1 VPPLPLRSG
10 WLLETMRKGAMQ
22 AVEELLRVECEAA
35 LVAARYERTGQR
47 LGYRNGVTERSLGTP
62 HGQVSL
68 EIPRARL
75 RGPDG
80 SEREWRSHVLPR
92 YQRRME
98 EVNTAVAEVY
108 LAGVNS
114 RRVKAALRP
123 LLRGVALSRSA
134 VSRIVGRVRSAYE
147 AWKTRRLRPGAY
159 AYLFLDAIFVRR
171 RVDRK
176 VEKLPV
182 LLAVGVRWDGRKE
195 LLAVSLAGVES
206 EQGWKDLL
214 DDLVAR
220 GMTAPVLCI
229 IDGNPGLAR
238 ALETTWP
245 GVAIQRCT
253 VHKLRNL
260 ESKVPPRLHDEV
272 ADDYRRMVYAET
284 AEKVEAQRQAFRT
297 KWSRKCPAVVAS
309 LDEAGEQLFTFLR
322 FPPEQWRSLRTSN
335 IIERFNGELRR
346 RLKTQGSLPTDDAV
360 LILLYG
366 LVAAGHVRMRRLEGH
381 VAMVHVSRDHL
392 HRAA

>member
-1 VPPLPLRSG
+1 
-10 WLLETMRKGAMQ
+10 MRKGAMQ
-22 AVEELLRVECEAA
+22 AVEEMLRVECEAA

-47 LGYRNGVTERSLGTP
+47 LGYRNGVTERPLGTP

-75 RGPDG
+75 RAPDG

-98 EVNTAVAEVY
+98 EVNAAVVEVY

-134 VSRIVGRVRSAYE
+134 VSRVVGRVRSAYE
-147 AWKTRRLRPGAY
+147 AWKTRRLRPRAY

-182 LLAVGVRWDGRKE
+182 LVAVGVRWDGRKE
-195 LLAVSLAGVES
+195 LLAASLAGVES

-238 ALETTWP
+238 ALDTTWP

-272 ADDYRRMVYAET
+272 AEDYRRMVYAET

-322 FPPEQWRSLRTSN
+322 FPAEQWRSLRTSN

-381 VAMVHVSRDHL
+381 EAMVQVSRDHL
-392 HRAA
+392 QRAA